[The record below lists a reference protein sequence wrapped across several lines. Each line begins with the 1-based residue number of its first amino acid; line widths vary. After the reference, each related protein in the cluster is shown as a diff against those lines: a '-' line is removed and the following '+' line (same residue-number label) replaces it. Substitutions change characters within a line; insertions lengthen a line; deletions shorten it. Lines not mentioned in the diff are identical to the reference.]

1 MVLFVDD
8 LPENLALFK
17 AVAGTL
23 PHRTHHSPFE
33 ALKCLSGRSARVIVT
48 DHDMP
53 GMTGAEF
60 IVYARRLCPDARIIM
75 VSSAPPE
82 HFSCAEQPDEVVTK
96 PFDAIELRRKIKKI
110 VAAA

>member
-1 MVLFVDD
+1 MVLFLDD
-8 LPENLALFK
+8 QPENLALFK
-17 AVAGTL
+17 AVAGML

-33 ALKCLSGRSARVIVT
+33 ALKCLGGRSARVIVT

-60 IVYARRLCPDARIIM
+60 IVHARRLCPDARIIM

-82 HFSCAEQPDEVVTK
+82 QFTHDEQPDEVVTK
-96 PFDAIELRRKIKKI
+96 PFDVVELRRKIQRI